1 MRTEDPPEHD
11 SPVPD
16 AEITN
21 QNAEDEDAEG
31 SDIMDEGAVN
41 VTGESAESNESAEET
56 DADLDEDIEASQDE
70 IRSFSTNKP
79 VEVCESIEEFP
90 SPEPPPKQRTQESII
105 HSHDQKRS
113 KTDDNPP

>member
-11 SPVPD
+11 SSVPD

-41 VTGESAESNESAEET
+41 VTGES
-56 DADLDEDIEASQDE
+56 DEDIEASQDE

-90 SPEPPPKQRTQESII
+90 SPEPPPKQRKQESII

-113 KTDDNPP
+113 KTDDNPPLSLYFQICHLTSTV

>member
-11 SPVPD
+11 SSVPD

-31 SDIMDEGAVN
+31 SDIMDEGAV
-41 VTGESAESNESAEET
+41 SNKSAEET
-56 DADLDEDIEASQDE
+56 DTDLDEDIEASQDE

-90 SPEPPPKQRTQESII
+90 SPEPPPKTRTQESII